1 MLLILALLFL
11 SATLGNGIPSWS
23 QDSRSLTPLQMEIE
37 KQRERLT
44 SHEVEE
50 RRDAVM
56 RLAALRRP
64 EASRAALTALND
76 ALPIVRATAVGA
88 VLWLPG
94 EESAQVL
101 IPLLND
107 KDEFVRQETAYALGR
122 TGSRSAVAPLIERLS
137 TDKKNGVR
145 GAAAVA
151 LGQLGDES
159 AVVPLAMVLAPE
171 TTSPGNKK
179 ARSIR
184 NKENVFILRAT
195 AASLG
200 QIRSRAGLPA
210 LIATLEDE
218 TTVSDVRRE
227 AARSLGLIGDSAA
240 EPALRKALMS
250 ADAHL
255 GRAAFEALRR
265 ISNLQ
270 KGLPG

>member
-1 MLLILALLFL
+1 MALILVLLFL
-11 SATLGNGIPSWS
+11 SATVGSATPSWS
-23 QDSRSLTPLQMEIE
+23 QDRSLTPLQMEIE
-37 KQRERLT
+37 KQRQRLT
-44 SHEVEE
+44 SPEVEE

-56 RLAALRRP
+56 RLGALRRP
-64 EASRAALTALND
+64 EASRAVLPALND
-76 ALPIVRATAVGA
+76 ALSIVRATAAGA

-94 EESAQVL
+94 EEGAAAL

-107 KDEFVRQETAYALGR
+107 KDEFVRQEAAYALGR
-122 TGSRSAVAPLIERLS
+122 TGSRTAVAPLIERLS
-137 TDKKNGVR
+137 TDKKNGVK

-159 AVVPLAMVLAPE
+159 AVVPLANVLAPE
-171 TTSPGNKK
+171 MTSGSTRK
-179 ARSIR
+179 ARNSR
-184 NKENVFILRAT
+184 SKENVFILRAA

-210 LIATLEDE
+210 LISALDDE
-218 TTVSDVRRE
+218 TTAADVRRE
-227 AARSLGLIGDSAA
+227 AARSLGLIGDPAA
-240 EPALRKALMS
+240 EPALRKALVA

-255 GRAAFEALRR
+255 GRTAFEALRR

>member
-1 MLLILALLFL
+1 MALILVLLFL
-11 SATLGNGIPSWS
+11 SATVGNASLSWN
-23 QDSRSLTPLQMEIE
+23 QDRSLTPLQMEIA

-44 SHEVEE
+44 SPEVEE

-56 RLAALRRP
+56 RLGALRRP
-64 EASRAALTALND
+64 EASRVALSALND

-94 EESAQVL
+94 DESAAAL

-122 TGSRSAVAPLIERLS
+122 TGSRSAVAPLIERLN
-137 TDKKNGVR
+137 TDKKHGVR

-159 AVVPLAMVLAPE
+159 AVVALASVLAPE
-171 TTSPGNKK
+171 TTAPGTKK
-179 ARSIR
+179 ARTSR
-184 NKENVFILRAT
+184 NKENVLVLRAA

-200 QIRSRAGLPA
+200 QIGSRAGLPA

-227 AARSLGLIGDSAA
+227 AARSLGRIGDPTA
-240 EPALRKALMS
+240 EPALRKALGS
-250 ADAHL
+250 VDAHL
-255 GRAAFEALRR
+255 GQIAFEALRR